1 MSAVEL
7 HPFGEVQARRRQPR
21 SLLTIGLALP
31 QALRCEMTTPDTT
44 AKASQGPGRFRLPD
58 PPQREPDEMTQ
69 YDRLFKTGNS
79 RYLALHLGSPDNTL
93 VEADRWIV
101 PDASF
106 NKARARRPDLLVA
119 FEVDPVAY
127 AASSGYIVSEQGKP
141 PDFVLEVASESTADI
156 DVGDK
161 REDYAALGIPE
172 YWRFDETETGRY
184 HGARLAGERLVEG
197 EYVAIDIIELP
208 DGSLQGYSAVLNLN
222 ISWESGELAFYDPA
236 TGRPIATLE
245 DERSR
250 ADTAEVRA
258 AAEQARADAAEARVR
273 ELEDLLRR
281 QNP

>member
-1 MSAVEL
+1 
-7 HPFGEVQARRRQPR
+7 
-21 SLLTIGLALP
+21 
-31 QALRCEMTTPDTT
+31 MTTPDTT
-44 AKASQGPGRFRLPD
+44 AKASQGRFRLPD
-58 PPQREPDEMTQ
+58 PPQRKPDEMTQ

-79 RYLALHLGSPDNTL
+79 RYLALHLGSPDTTL

-119 FEVDPVAY
+119 FEVDPVLY
-127 AASSGYIVSEQGKP
+127 VASNGYIVSEHGKP

-197 EYVAIDIIELP
+197 KYVAIDIIELP
-208 DGSLQGYSAVLNLN
+208 DGSLQGYSAVLDLN
-222 ISWESGELAFYDPA
+222 IRWESGDLAFYDPA